1 MPSANVENLVTIATN
16 LVKKKLAMR
25 ESAPTIFETLQNI
38 DDQIKIAINAVQASG
53 EAGDLTN
60 TQKALVNNSVST
72 SRTALMSL
80 ETDYVPSDDDI
91 VGELRDIKSV
101 DFRQLDKVQGSDKE
115 LYERLVSLGIIIP
128 TGKGDI
134 KS

>member
-1 MPSANVENLVTIATN
+1 MPSANVENLVNIATD

-38 DDQIKIAINAVQASG
+38 DDQLRSAVNAVVATG
-53 EAGDLTN
+53 EVNDLT
-60 TQKALVNNSVST
+60 TAQKFLVNNSVNT

-80 ETDYVPSDDDI
+80 ENDYVPSDTDI

-101 DFRQLDKVQGSDKE
+101 NFHNLDE
-115 LYERLVSLGIIIP
+115 LKKNDPETYKKLQSLGIVIP
-128 TGKGDI
+128 TGKGE
-134 KS
+134 

>member
-1 MPSANVENLVTIATN
+1 MPSANVENLVNIATN

-60 TQKALVNNSVST
+60 AQKALVNNSVST

-80 ETDYVPSDDDI
+80 ETDYVPSDEDI

-101 DFRQLDKVQGSDKE
+101 NFLQLDKVKESNKE
-115 LYERLVSLGIIIP
+115 LYEQLVKAGVVID
-128 TGKGDI
+128 TKKG
-134 KS
+134 

>member
-1 MPSANVENLVTIATN
+1 MPSANVENLVNIATN

-53 EAGDLTN
+53 EYVDLTN
-60 TQKALVNNSVST
+60 EQKALVNNSVST

-101 DFRQLDKVQGSDKE
+101 NFGNLDKIKESNKE
-115 LYERLVSLGIIIP
+115 LYDQMVKAGVVIR
-128 TGKGDI
+128 TGKE
-134 KS
+134 

>member
-1 MPSANVENLVTIATN
+1 MPSANVENLVNIATN

-38 DDQIKIAINAVQASG
+38 DDQIRAAANAVQASG
-53 EAGDLTN
+53 EYNDLTN
-60 TQKALVNNSVST
+60 AQKALVNNAIST
-72 SRTALMSL
+72 SRTSLMSL

-101 DFRQLDKVQGSDKE
+101 NFGNLDK
-115 LYERLVSLGIIIP
+115 
-128 TGKGDI
+128 I
-134 KS
+134 KSSNPEFYGQMVKAGVVIDTKKG